1 MSCNRTFISS
11 RNRGEEGAAKHH
23 NNLRIRRKRRELKKK
38 EKRGAHRKRETE
50 DGVKRRV
57 RTPPS
62 ARGAAGCNLLGF
74 GEDLQEAE

>member
-1 MSCNRTFISS
+1 MSCNRTLISS

-38 EKRGAHRKRETE
+38 EKRGERETE

-57 RTPPS
+57 KTPPS
-62 ARGAAGCNLLGF
+62 ARGAAGYNLLGF

>member
-38 EKRGAHRKRETE
+38 EKRGERETE

-57 RTPPS
+57 KTPPS
-62 ARGAAGCNLLGF
+62 ARGAAGCDLLGF

>member
-38 EKRGAHRKRETE
+38 EKRGERETE

-62 ARGAAGCNLLGF
+62 ARGAAGYNLLGF